1 MAGGTGSAE
10 RHGEGLHRTA
20 ARGARG
26 LALTEG
32 GEKPSVPL
40 DNRPSLVICIIQ
52 LHTSI
57 NSFNSI

>member
-32 GEKPSVPL
+32 GTGARRRAPPNCCKRGARVSP
-40 DNRPSLVICIIQ
+40 
-52 LHTSI
+52 H
-57 NSFNSI
+57 